1 MRCAAFILACAP
13 AWADGRCAPAVRPAP
28 LAPAVVSSQTPGRG
42 GAQDSPASPQPR
54 RATARARALLP
65 APRARACGA
74 VCGVARVARARG
86 DLTRARQNKKS
97 GARVD
102 NALRNAD
109 FAAGEKRRKPL
120 TKAAHPRI
128 LATAPWRPSVS
139 RGLFARVLAGADRR
153 ASGRAIDRW
162 RAVCRAACHVM
173 HRAERLHF
181 RDQGARHSGYRAEC
195 REARDLRSS
204 RIRTPTRTPRKQK
217 EKLAG
222 GGRQQVASLPCY
234 HGLAGR
240 MLGVEHPCQLHRR
253 TVARVGARKAPR
265 G

>member
-1 MRCAAFILACAP
+1 MPHLFSRARLCGRTGGAPRRCGRHRWRRRRCPPRRPEGGGRRTRRPLRSPAAQ
-13 AWADGRCAPAVRPAP
+13 RPAR
-28 LAPAVVSSQTPGRG
+28 APCSLHR
-42 GAQDSPASPQPR
+42 
-54 RATARARALLP
+54 ARARAVQCAVWRAPLGP
-65 APRARACGA
+65 AAISEERGKTKRA
-74 VCGVARVARARG
+74 ARV
-86 DLTRARQNKKS
+86 LTTHCETPTSRPAKN
-97 GARVD
+97 VE
-102 NALRNAD
+102 N
-109 FAAGEKRRKPL
+109 L
-120 TKAAHPRI
+120 TKDAHPR
-128 LATAPWRPSVS
+128 LGATAPWRPSVS

-181 RDQGARHSGYRAEC
+181 WGQGARHSGYRAEC
-195 REARDLRSS
+195 REAGDLRSS

>member
-13 AWADGRCAPAVRPAP
+13 VWADGRCAPAVRPAP
-28 LAPAVVSSQTPGRG
+28 LAPAAVSSQTPGRG
-42 GAQDSPASPQPR
+42 VAQGSPASPQPR

-65 APRARACGA
+65 APRARTCGA

-86 DLTRARQNKKS
+86 DLTRARQNKRA
-97 GARVD
+97 ARVLTTHCGTPTSRPAK
-102 NALRNAD
+102 NVEN
-109 FAAGEKRRKPL
+109 L
-120 TKAAHPRI
+120 TKDAHPR
-128 LATAPWRPSVS
+128 LVATAPWRPSVS
-139 RGLFARVLAGADRR
+139 RGPFARVLAGADRR

-181 RDQGARHSGYRAEC
+181 RAHGARHSGYRAAC